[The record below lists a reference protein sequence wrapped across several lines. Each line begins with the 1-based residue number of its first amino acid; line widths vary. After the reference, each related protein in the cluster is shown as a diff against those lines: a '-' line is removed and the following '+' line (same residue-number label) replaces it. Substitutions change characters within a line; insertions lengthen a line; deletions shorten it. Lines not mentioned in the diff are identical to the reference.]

1 MNDIPEG
8 RNRKCKARKG
18 RENGPFTKASN
29 FHGSCQG
36 NQEMQKMRLERFVK
50 DLEGPLKGLDLVA
63 RLVVSC
69 RGTMSRGRVGRCH
82 WASGERRVG
91 KG

>member
-1 MNDIPEG
+1 MTFQREGTENAKPENVE
-8 RNRKCKARKG
+8 RTAHSQ
-18 RENGPFTKASN
+18 TASN

-69 RGTMSRGRVGRCH
+69 RGATSRGRVGRCH